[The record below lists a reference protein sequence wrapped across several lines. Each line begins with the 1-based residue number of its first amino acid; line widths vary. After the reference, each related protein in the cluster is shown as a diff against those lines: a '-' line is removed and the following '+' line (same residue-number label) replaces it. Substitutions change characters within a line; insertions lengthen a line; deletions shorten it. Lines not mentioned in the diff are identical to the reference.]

1 MAFRIGREDFE
12 RLAEEALETL
22 PEEYRKYFTNITIT
36 VEDYPSAEDAGRVNA
51 GKENLLGLFSGVPHT
66 RKGGFFDIP
75 YPLPD
80 KIILFQKNI
89 ESICSNEM
97 ELIEQIQKT
106 LIHEI
111 GHYFGLSERDLRKH
125 GV

>member
-1 MAFRIGREDFE
+1 MSFRISREDFE
-12 RLAEEALETL
+12 RLAEKALETL
-22 PEEYRKYFTNITIT
+22 PGEYRKYFTNITIT
-36 VEDYPSAEDAGRVNA
+36 VEDYPSNEDAGRVNA
-51 GKENLLGLFSGVPHT
+51 RRENLLGLFSGVPHPG
-66 RKGGFFDIP
+66 KGGFFEIP

-80 KIILFQKNI
+80 RIILFQKNI
-89 ESICSNEM
+89 ESICSSEK

-111 GHYFGLSERDLRKH
+111 GHYFGLSEGDLRRH

>member
-1 MAFRIGREDFE
+1 MSFRISREDFE
-12 RLAEEALETL
+12 RLAEKALETL
-22 PEEYRKYFTNITIT
+22 PGEYRKYFTNITIT
-36 VEDYPSAEDAGRVNA
+36 VEDYPSAEDTGRLNTK
-51 GKENLLGLFSGVPHT
+51 KELLLGLFSGVPHP
-66 RKGGFFDIP
+66 RKGGFFEIP

-80 KIILFQKNI
+80 RIILFQKNI
-89 ESICSNEM
+89 ESICSSEK

-111 GHYFGLSERDLRKH
+111 GHYFGLSERELRRH

>member
-1 MAFRIGREDFE
+1 MAFRVSREDFE

-36 VEDYPSAEDAGRVNA
+36 VEDYPSKEDAGRVNTK
-51 GKENLLGLFSGVPHT
+51 KELLLGLFSGVPHP
-66 RKGGFFDIP
+66 RKKGFFDIP

-80 KIILFQKNI
+80 RIILFQKNI
-89 ESICSNEM
+89 ESICSTEN

-111 GHYFGLSERDLRKH
+111 GHYFGLSERDLRRH
-125 GV
+125 GL

>member
-1 MAFRIGREDFE
+1 MSFRISREDFE
-12 RLAEEALETL
+12 KLAEKALETL
-22 PEEYRKYFTNITIT
+22 PGEYRKYFTNITIA
-36 VEDYPSAEDAGRVNA
+36 VEDYPSREDAGGVNA
-51 GKENLLGLFSGVPHT
+51 RRENLLGLFSGVPHP
-66 RKGGFFDIP
+66 RKGGFFEIP

-80 KIILFQKNI
+80 RIILFQKNI
-89 ESICSNEM
+89 ESICSSEK

-111 GHYFGLSERDLRKH
+111 GHYFGLSEKDLRKH

>member
-1 MAFRIGREDFE
+1 MSFRTSREHFE
-12 RLAEEALETL
+12 SLAEKALETL
-22 PEEYRKYFTNITIT
+22 PEEYGKYFMNITIT
-36 VEDYPSAEDAGRVNA
+36 VEDYPNKENA
-51 GKENLLGLFSGVPHT
+51 GQFGSKKELLLGLFTGVPYPD
-66 RKGGFFDIP
+66 KKSFFAVP

-89 ESICSNEM
+89 ETICSNEN

-111 GHYFGLSERDLRKH
+111 GHYFGLSEKDLRKH
-125 GV
+125 GI